1 MILYSL
7 TMEISSSIVLLFVSL
22 FLLLLPLFHLIIIF
36 LIVDI
41 VDYFGS

>member
-1 MILYSL
+1 
-7 TMEISSSIVLLFVSL
+7 MENISPMVLIFVSL